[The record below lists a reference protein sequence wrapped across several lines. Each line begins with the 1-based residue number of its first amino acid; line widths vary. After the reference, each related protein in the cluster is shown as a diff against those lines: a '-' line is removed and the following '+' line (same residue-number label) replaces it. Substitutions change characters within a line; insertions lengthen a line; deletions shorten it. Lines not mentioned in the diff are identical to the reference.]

1 MPLFELTSAA
11 EAPFLVGTKGRNMS
25 LIRHH
30 TGYAIFIEGA
40 AVTMAPQRAKP
51 DAALARRMA
60 LSACSGGILRWFI
73 CPQARRIYFL
83 LLLLYQ
89 K

>member
-73 CPQARRIYFL
+73 CPQACRIYFL